1 MFFMRFDK
9 VSKKMSGEVL
19 RFLSSNDVCVEDTEL
34 DSFLNDV
41 VANEGYLIKR
51 TQCDDTLLK

>member
-1 MFFMRFDK
+1 MRFDK